1 MKIPLNSQSETPAVS
16 QRPGLVRTSL
26 KTFKHRHDRRKLR
39 EQLRRFDPATS
50 GEDVLF
56 A

>member
-1 MKIPLNSQSETPAVS
+1 MKTQLNTSSENPQAG
-16 QRPGLVRTSL
+16 QRPGLVRSGL

>member
-1 MKIPLNSQSETPAVS
+1 MKTPLNSQSDTPVAN
-16 QRPGLVRTSL
+16 QRPSLVRTGL
-26 KTFKHRHDRRKLR
+26 KTFKHRHERRKLR